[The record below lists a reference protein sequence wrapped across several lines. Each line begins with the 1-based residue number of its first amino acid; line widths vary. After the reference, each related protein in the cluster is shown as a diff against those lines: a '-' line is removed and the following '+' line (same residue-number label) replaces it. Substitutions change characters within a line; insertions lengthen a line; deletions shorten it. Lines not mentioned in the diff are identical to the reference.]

1 MLVVSASCLVGV
13 AQDCSM
19 YLCNVTPYFVP
30 AVNSLL
36 VQCNIK
42 ILYRESVEECKE
54 RESKKKQKKKWGKGE
69 GRG

>member
-1 MLVVSASCLVGV
+1 MC
-13 AQDCSM
+13 
-19 YLCNVTPYFVP
+19 LCNAIPYFVP

-54 RESKKKQKKKWGKGE
+54 RESKKKKETGKRGRGGE
-69 GRG
+69 GITTW